1 MFFCK
6 DCGSETPKWSGKCPV
21 CGSWNSL
28 KEIKS
33 VIGKK
38 TIPNNATV
46 LNQKPI
52 KLNEINIKNV
62 QRITTGNSEF
72 DGTLGGGL
80 VPGMVVLI
88 GGEPGIGKSTL
99 ILQISNSLAKNKHK
113 VFYFSGEESEEQIS
127 IRANRLGCSADELY
141 LVCTTN
147 VETIIALIEQYEP
160 DLAIIDSIQSVSTSY
175 LDNAPGSVSQL
186 RESTGIFTRT
196 AKKLNIPIIMIG
208 HVTKDG
214 FVAGPKI
221 IEHMVDTVLYFEGET
236 RNQFKILR
244 ATKNRFGSTNEI
256 GLFEMQAKGL
266 VEIKNPSN
274 LFLHEKEFSTGSA
287 VGCILE
293 GSRAF
298 LVEVQAL
305 VSAANYGTSQRVAL
319 GLDHKKLAILLAVIE
334 KKLSVKLRNNDVFV
348 NLAGGIKA
356 IEPSLDLAVVSAIL
370 SSLKEEKLPVKTLI
384 LGEVGLNG
392 EVRPVSQT
400 DKRLKEAVKLG
411 YQTVILSS
419 ISKAKNDS
427 IKIIRIKN
435 IRDILEVLFYS
446 YRCSQMN

>member
-6 DCGSETPKWSGKCPV
+6 DCGSETPKWSGKCSV

-28 KEIKS
+28 KEVKT

-38 TIPNNATV
+38 INPNSKTDY
-46 LNQKPI
+46 NQKPV
-52 KLNEINIKNV
+52 KLKEISIKNQ
-62 QRITTGNSEF
+62 QRIKTRNSEF

-99 ILQISNSLAKNKHK
+99 ILQVSNNLADKNRK

-127 IRANRLGCSADELY
+127 IRAKRLGCSADEVY
-141 LVCTTN
+141 LICTTN
-147 VETIIALIEQYEP
+147 VETIITLVEQYEP
-160 DLAIIDSIQSVSTSY
+160 DLTIIDSIQSVSTTY
-175 LDNAPGSVSQL
+175 IDNAPGSVSQL

-196 AKKLNIPIIMIG
+196 AKKLNIPFIMIG

-221 IEHMVDTVLYFEGET
+221 IEHMVDTVLYFEGDS

-287 VGCILE
+287 IGCILE

-305 VSAANYGTSQRVAL
+305 VSAASYGTSQRVAL

-334 KKLSVKLRNNDVFV
+334 KKLSLKLRNNDVFV
-348 NLAGGIKA
+348 NLAGGIKTF
-356 IEPSLDLAVVSAIL
+356 EPSLDLAVVSAIL
-370 SSLKEEKLPVKTLI
+370 SSLKEKKLPAKTLI
-384 LGEVGLNG
+384 LGEIGLNG
-392 EVRPVSQT
+392 EIRPVSQIE
-400 DKRLKEAVKLG
+400 KRLKEAIKMG
-411 YQTVILSS
+411 YQKVILSS
-419 ISKAKNDS
+419 MSKAKNES
-427 IKIIRIKN
+427 LEIIKIKN
-435 IRDILEVLFYS
+435 IKDILQGLFYS
-446 YRCSQMN
+446 